1 MKVKHTPTS
10 IEVAIL
16 SVQLLKGCGNI
27 KCSNSYCASSSAFDY
42 GGHRGEGWIPQ
53 DTVHLAKELLSSRGP
68 SIICTPSIRHILL
81 MWQRGVMHV
90 VRNIDDPDTFSA
102 TIYPARP
109 LNHLIWHVNFQDPFS
124 SNRVFLEQY
133 MPKLLVYNKQVL
145 GRFFGLD
152 ALADLVVSL
161 CHGYG
166 SPDGVIH
173 FLLDN
178 CITLHDAYLNYTL
191 FQEIILLQYDRCEDP
206 LPILAFMNKLS
217 DFFRSALATI
227 VVKPSL
233 FCSDAHVFMLLLLL
247 FSTERY
253 LNLNSHLLDS
263 IANVLLALQENTSI
277 FLRLCIKMRA
287 FLNTLPLDT
296 SVHILT
302 TLVRLSNTAIS
313 NTLKGIL
320 QQKPNAPIGNPH
332 VYNFDQP
339 RQFTRIIGAEH
350 CIVYPINDP
359 IFWSENSQSK
369 YTYDVNK
376 LTLVD
381 TLDFSHTLS
390 SFCELSKLLY
400 VSNNLTSYVFPFIA
414 PQVLFEISYSTLEP
428 INFEV
433 ANQLKNLLNCNQ
445 LSPQIYERISQQ
457 HQYLNTSDFRSI
469 TDALF
474 LLLPSKLQQTVFL
487 AGATD
492 DLQRLD
498 MVPIIPND
506 LFHNQFLSSPSYD
519 WRIDTQCFA
528 TLFDPE
534 NYFVRT
540 NKAYLQLP
548 SLIPQDL
555 RAALQDVNDDIVTA
569 SLDLDEVLLDQLL
582 GYEISRLQQYL
593 GPRCYHKLRKSSIPP
608 QRKTRSFRLVEG
620 SIISVPRNTST
631 MNTVTSTYNSNHER
645 MLDMLHSAIP
655 RHTDH
660 NTARKVGEV
669 EENKQTI
676 PKLFTFCSYPFL
688 LNPQAK
694 LNILLYELGYMIRCS
709 RQSPFLCI
717 NAERKTLAG
726 DFLAYFMSFAAEELS
741 YEWLSPVH
749 RLLLRRPIR
758 VQFSGETAVDFGGPS
773 RELFND
779 LLPAFITDH
788 KGYFTLN
795 SETQYYYINWQRIR
809 DCTSHDPYLLT
820 MEKYALPPAQ
830 ERYIYDLRNLFCQ
843 LGAML
848 GISLVSGATI
858 SSIFPPIFFKLLL
871 GHSYTVITREDLRD
885 VDEELYFSLANLWKH
900 VHNKDSQLTT
910 NLRESGDPSF
920 TFVGLGAVLTE
931 IVSEELASM
940 NRNVS
945 VRTIPHFS
953 DFLSSNSFSPDSI
966 LWQLKELVR
975 DGCYVL
981 IFPCDIELLPVNL
994 RTLPL
999 FIRLKQIATIY
1010 NKKIFEFIR
1019 LGFLSMAKARSLAMF
1034 TASDLNLALTGET
1047 DLNFSLLEPFTSYEN
1062 PYSSSHPNIK
1072 NFWKIVAE
1080 LTQEQQR
1087 RLLRFIT
1094 GSDRVPAGGVQNI
1107 GLKIIPNGDDDS
1119 RLPGAHTCFNI
1130 LCLPSYSSKETLMN
1144 RLLCAIECCEGFG
1157 LM

>member
-1 MKVKHTPTS
+1 MKAKHTPTS
-10 IEVAIL
+10 TEVAIL
-16 SVQLLKGCGNI
+16 SVQLLKGCGSAE
-27 KCSNSYCASSSAFDY
+27 CSNSYCASSSGFSYD
-42 GGHRGEGWIPQ
+42 GHKGEGWTPQ
-53 DTVHLAKELLSSRGP
+53 DTVHLAKELLGSHGS
-68 SIICTPSIRHILL
+68 SIICKPSIRHILL
-81 MWQRGVMHV
+81 MWQRGIMHV
-90 VRNIDDPDTFSA
+90 VRNLDDPDIFSA
-102 TIYPARP
+102 AVYSARP
-109 LNHLIWHVNFQDPFS
+109 LNHLIWHVNFQDPSS
-124 SNRVFLEQY
+124 SNRAFLEQY
-133 MPKLLVYNKQVL
+133 MPKLLTYNKQVL
-145 GRFFGLD
+145 GRFFSLD
-152 ALADLVVSL
+152 ALANLVISL
-161 CHGYG
+161 CHGCG
-166 SPDGVIH
+166 SPDGVVH

-178 CITLHDAYLNYTL
+178 CATFHDAYLNYTL
-191 FQEIILLQYDRCEDP
+191 FQEIILLQYDKCEDP
-206 LPILAFMNKLS
+206 LPILAFMNKLG
-217 DFFRSALATI
+217 DLFKSALATI
-227 VVKPSL
+227 AVKPSL

-253 LNLNSHLLDS
+253 FNLSSHLLDS
-263 IANVLLALQENTSI
+263 IASVLLALQENTGI
-277 FLRLCIKMRA
+277 RLRLCIKMRA
-287 FLNTLPLDT
+287 FFNTLPLDT

-302 TLVRLSNTAIS
+302 TLVRLSNAAIN
-313 NTLKGIL
+313 NTLERIL
-320 QQKPNAPIGNPH
+320 QQKPSAPIRNAH
-332 VYNFDQP
+332 VYSFDQP

-369 YTYDVNK
+369 YTYDVNR

-381 TLDFSHTLS
+381 ILDFSHTLS
-390 SFCELSKLLY
+390 SLCELSRLLY
-400 VSNNLTSYVFPFIA
+400 VSNNFTSYTFPFIA
-414 PQVLFEISYSTLEP
+414 PQVLFEISYSTPQQANSE
-428 INFEV
+428 I
-433 ANQLKNLLNCNQ
+433 ANQLRSLLNYNQ

-457 HQYLNTSDFRSI
+457 HQCLNDGDLRSI
-469 TDALF
+469 ADALSF
-474 LLLPSKLQQTVFL
+474 LLPPNLQQTVFL

-492 DLQRLD
+492 DVQRLD

-506 LFHNQFLSSPSYD
+506 LFHNKFLSSPSYD
-519 WRIDTQCFA
+519 WRIDAQCLA
-528 TLFDPE
+528 ILFDPD
-534 NYFVRT
+534 NYFLRAS
-540 NKAYLQLP
+540 KAYLQLE
-548 SLIPQDL
+548 SLIPQEL
-555 RAALQDVNDDIVTA
+555 RTALQDVNEDIVTA
-569 SLDLDEVLLDQLL
+569 SLDLDEALLDQLL

-593 GPRCYHKLRKSSIPP
+593 GPRCYYKLRKPSAPV
-608 QRKTRSFRLVEG
+608 QRKTSSFRLVEG
-620 SIISVPRNTST
+620 SIISVPRNTAT
-631 MNTVTSTYNSNHER
+631 TDTVASIYNSNHER
-645 MLDMLHSAIP
+645 MLDMLHLAIP
-655 RHTDH
+655 KHSDQ
-660 NTARKVGEV
+660 NLAGKVGEV
-669 EENKQTI
+669 ETNKHAI

-688 LNPQAK
+688 LNPQTK

-758 VQFSGETAVDFGGPS
+758 VQFSGEAAVDFGGPS

-788 KGYFTLN
+788 KGYFTFN

-809 DCTSHDPYLLT
+809 DCTNHDPYFLT
-820 MEKYALPPAQ
+820 TEKYALSPTQ
-830 ERYIYDLRNLFCQ
+830 ERYLYDLRNLFCQ

-848 GISLVSGATI
+848 GISLVSGATV

-871 GHSYTVITREDLRD
+871 GHSYTVITREDLHD
-885 VDEELYFSLANLWKH
+885 VDEELYFSLTNLWKH
-900 VHNKDSQLTT
+900 AHNEDSQLTV
-910 NLRESGDPSF
+910 NLQESSDPIL
-920 TFVGLGAVLTE
+920 TFVGLGAILTE
-931 IVSEELASM
+931 IVSEELVSM
-940 NRNVS
+940 NRTVS
-945 VRTIPHFS
+945 VRTISHFG
-953 DFLSSNSFSPDSI
+953 DFLCSNSFPPNSI
-966 LWQLKELVR
+966 LWQLKELVKDR
-975 DGCYVL
+975 HHILTAPY
-981 IFPCDIELLPVNL
+981 DIELLPVNL

-1019 LGFLSMAKARSLAMF
+1019 SGFLSMAKARSLAMF
-1034 TASDLNLALTGET
+1034 TASDLDLALTGEV
-1047 DLNFSLLEPFTSYEN
+1047 DLNFSLLEPFTAYEN

-1072 NFWKIVAE
+1072 NFWRIVAE